1 MQFHACCRV
10 KPLNFPSFSLKAGY
24 IDTTPADQ
32 FHNMGCR
39 RASSEQT
46 AVHHF
51 AGRVLGL
58 ALPPID
64 ALFSP
69 IHQVVSPAERYS
81 RGKLHPDKGK
91 PALHLPAAKDGRR
104 TSAELLLVNALTG
117 RSRRTSAEGSHV
129 ATPMGIRGS
138 PVTRFGT
145 MTSDLQVIESVTS
158 RSPKSPDLANFYLPA
173 SSNPRVKVKTMSTI
187 TVLSPTS
194 PRKIAHF
201 PSKSEGL

>member
-1 MQFHACCRV
+1 MQFHAYCRAIA
-10 KPLNFPSFSLKAGY
+10 LISASFPLKAGY
-24 IDTTPADQ
+24 IDITPADQ

-69 IHQVVSPAERYS
+69 IHQVVSPADKYS
-81 RGKLHPDKGK
+81 RGKMHPDKGK
-91 PALHLPAAKDGRR
+91 PTLHLPAAKDGQR
-104 TSAELLLVNALTG
+104 TSAELLLVNTLTG

-138 PVTRFGT
+138 PVARFGT
-145 MTSDLQVIESVTS
+145 MTTDLQVIESVTS
-158 RSPKSPDLANFYLPA
+158 RSPQSPDLVNFYLPA

-194 PRKIAHF
+194 PHKTAHF